1 MNEPRSRTAPAPG
14 GTATRPARTAL
25 WVPVLVVLGV
35 AGIIAHDAAEK
46 AHLKAEWAHCGDLP
60 LTWQMYASAYGALAC
75 GLGAIALLVL
85 LALRGERHGSTPLRG
100 WRGGVALAFALLGV
114 LPLLAEAIIVWHLY
128 QPAPGGTISCV

>member
-1 MNEPRSRTAPAPG
+1 MNEPPSRTAPAPG
-14 GTATRPARTAL
+14 GIATRPARTAL
-25 WVPVLVVLGV
+25 WVPVLVVLGI
-35 AGIIAHDAAEK
+35 AGVIAHDAAEK

-60 LTWQMYASAYGALAC
+60 PTWQMYASAYGALAC

-100 WRGGVALAFALLGV
+100 WRGGVTLASALLGI
-114 LPLLAEAIIVWHLY
+114 LPLLAEAIIVWRLY